1 MIHTDKVSV
10 ASTNVVYKLQKMEQ
24 LSLSESTMT
33 VLETISIT
41 TSYTKAM
48 EVILEHPGYFVV
60 PHAIVHE
67 EEPLD
72 GSQVPLTGI

>member
-1 MIHTDKVSV
+1 MIDTDKEGFEGVH
-10 ASTNVVYKLQKMEQ
+10 VVYKLQKLEK
-24 LSLSESTMT
+24 LSFLENCMT

-48 EVILEHPGYFVV
+48 EVILEHPSYFIV
-60 PHAIVHE
+60 PHAIVQK

-72 GSQVPLTGI
+72 AS